1 MVTGGKTLNMSRLK
15 LIILVA
21 LFAVAI
27 PAAALAQEPV
37 LISAQ
42 EPLEGM
48 GTAVIV
54 DDVSLSDG
62 ITFAMTGVTPPAVG
76 TAFEGWVKTGSTVK
90 STGIIPVAADGSID
104 YTFASDK
111 QLVIPLNELNSSG
124 QSGHGVL
131 TVNADDPSMT
141 DVTLSLGAG
150 TLETELVHIHSGQC
164 GANLGGVVHSLTK
177 FAGGA
182 GASMT
187 TVDATLNSL
196 RNGAFAVNT
205 HQTGNAGTYT
215 ACGNIPTEK
224 NALTFALEEQSNS
237 VQSGWATLIANGA
250 QTDVV
255 LDISAGGVFE
265 TELVHIHS
273 GQCGDNLGGVV
284 HSLASFVGGS
294 GGSVTTV
301 NATLA
306 SLRNGAFAVNTHQ
319 TGNAGT
325 YTACGNIPTEKNAL
339 TFALEEQ
346 SNSVQSGWATLI
358 ANGAQTDVV
367 LDISAGGVFE
377 TELVHIHSGQCGD
390 NLGGVVHSLA
400 SFVGGSGGSV
410 TTVNATLASLRNG
423 AFAVNSH
430 RAGAAATYTTCGTIP
445 AGDSYYS
452 GENLIQNYDEIVI
465 TVEPIPDNDKKP
477 SGVVAF
483 SAGIP
488 AGAMAHIRHL
498 LSDWPAG
505 TNVGILTNLQT
516 QLGVALL
523 HANLAKNQTTVAAK
537 KQHLE
542 HVINAIEGP
551 GGANYGDIDGNGAIE
566 DFGDGVGALKH
577 ADDRK
582 HSGFAAGTVPD
593 DLALAA
599 HAALV
604 DEYGMNAEDLAILA
618 RDQAL
623 SAVGS
628 SSLSLIEI
636 FLGPG
641 GNSVITLLDSAKNGS
656 VQGGAAAQA
665 YVEAQLMA
673 TYTMVAGPGGAPKVV
688 APPQTVGEP
697 AIPRL
702 AQAAIMA
709 ALLLLAVGWLLVVRS
724 QRASVRD

>member
-1 MVTGGKTLNMSRLK
+1 MSRLK

-306 SLRNGAFAVNTHQ
+306 SLRNGAFAVN
-319 TGNAGT
+319 
-325 YTACGNIPTEKNAL
+325 
-339 TFALEEQ
+339 
-346 SNSVQSGWATLI
+346 
-358 ANGAQTDVV
+358 
-367 LDISAGGVFE
+367 
-377 TELVHIHSGQCGD
+377 
-390 NLGGVVHSLA
+390 
-400 SFVGGSGGSV
+400 
-410 TTVNATLASLRNG
+410 
-423 AFAVNSH
+423 SH

-488 AGAMAHIRHL
+488 VGAMAHIRHL

>member
-187 TVDATLNSL
+187 TVDATLN
-196 RNGAFAVNT
+196 
-205 HQTGNAGTYT
+205 
-215 ACGNIPTEK
+215 
-224 NALTFALEEQSNS
+224 
-237 VQSGWATLIANGA
+237 
-250 QTDVV
+250 
-255 LDISAGGVFE
+255 
-265 TELVHIHS
+265 
-273 GQCGDNLGGVV
+273 
-284 HSLASFVGGS
+284 
-294 GGSVTTV
+294 
-301 NATLA
+301 

-673 TYTMVAGPGGAPKVV
+673 TYTMVAGPGGAPEVV

-724 QRASVRD
+724 QGASVRD

>member
-1 MVTGGKTLNMSRLK
+1 MSRLK

-177 FAGGA
+177 FAAGA

-196 RNGAFAVNT
+196 RNGAFAVNA

-255 LDISAGGVFE
+255 L
-265 TELVHIHS
+265 H
-273 GQCGDNLGGVV
+273 
-284 HSLASFVGGS
+284 
-294 GGSVTTV
+294 
-301 NATLA
+301 
-306 SLRNGAFAVNTHQ
+306 
-319 TGNAGT
+319 
-325 YTACGNIPTEKNAL
+325 
-339 TFALEEQ
+339 
-346 SNSVQSGWATLI
+346 
-358 ANGAQTDVV
+358 
-367 LDISAGGVFE
+367 ISAGGVFE

>member
-1 MVTGGKTLNMSRLK
+1 MSRLK

-187 TVDATLNSL
+187 TVDATLN
-196 RNGAFAVNT
+196 
-205 HQTGNAGTYT
+205 
-215 ACGNIPTEK
+215 
-224 NALTFALEEQSNS
+224 
-237 VQSGWATLIANGA
+237 
-250 QTDVV
+250 
-255 LDISAGGVFE
+255 
-265 TELVHIHS
+265 
-273 GQCGDNLGGVV
+273 
-284 HSLASFVGGS
+284 
-294 GGSVTTV
+294 
-301 NATLA
+301 

-673 TYTMVAGPGGAPKVV
+673 TYTMVAGPGGAPEVV

-724 QRASVRD
+724 QGASVRD